1 MSTFIPE
8 SGTQHDFIPHPACRT
23 LGVCA
28 DVYLLERLNNFFGKA
43 STLDGK
49 VDNYKTRRVIRF
61 VWLTEVLTADGK
73 PSYVSRE
80 FTASDNEK
88 SSLYKFLVAWH
99 PEVSGKRL
107 SKIDMDVFVGSGA
120 DLVITNTPSKDGRSV
135 YANVAMCAIPR
146 PTDVSLKSRAT
157 SSAPMCA
164 RSKSG
169 KTRRSISSFPTSRSG
184 TLNRSPARLCLLL
197 RCSSGLHSAQR
208 PCSLPM
214 RLQQRYLYS
223 ERRPPSKESS
233 ARSLQWRLLLM
244 SLHKSTTIFRS
255 DYAA

>member
-146 PTDVSLKSRAT
+146 PTDVVPQIPSDFKRADVRKKQEWEDK
-157 SSAPMCA
+157 AINKQFPDFQIRYA
-164 RSKSG
+164 EPQSG
-169 KTRRSISSFPTSRSG
+169 PA
-184 TLNRSPARLCLLL
+184 LSP
-197 RCSSGLHSAQR
+197 S
-208 PCSLPM
+208 P
-214 RLQQRYLYS
+214 LQQRPAFSPAPVQFTNAPSAALPVFGGQAPQQG
-223 ERRPPSKESS
+223 EQRPFTPVDATPDEPSQINDD
-233 ARSLQWRLLLM
+233 LP
-244 SLHKSTTIFRS
+244 F
-255 DYAA
+255 